1 MDEDMIRSDV
11 DGLDSSEGEEDE
23 HDGSEGEE

>member
-11 DGLDSSEGEEDE
+11 DGSDSSEGEEDE
-23 HDGSEGEE
+23 HASSEGKE